1 MHDRRPWLS
10 HLKSGFMSDAY
21 DAPQE
26 AGRLKP
32 TLLTLAPP
40 KWSSIEH
47 RSAQSQF
54 DEIAAFVEAIMDAIQ
69 ADPGEPDT
77 WQSMYIASTVHA
89 LTQARFEQAICFAE
103 SVLTEHPIHESARA
117 LPGGGPAAVTL
128 AQLRRALR
136 VARTRTTTA

>member
-10 HLKSGFMSDAY
+10 HLKSGFMSDPY
-21 DAPQE
+21 DAQQE
-26 AGRLKP
+26 AGHLKP
-32 TLLTLAPP
+32 ALLTLAAP

-47 RSAQSQF
+47 RSARSQF
-54 DEIAAFVEAIMDAIQ
+54 DEIAAFVEAILDAIQ

-89 LTQARFEQAICFAE
+89 LTQGRCQQAVCFAE
-103 SVLTEHPIHESARA
+103 SVMTEHPIHETARA
-117 LPGGGPAAVTL
+117 LPAGGPPAVTL

-136 VARTRTTTA
+136 VARSRTTTA